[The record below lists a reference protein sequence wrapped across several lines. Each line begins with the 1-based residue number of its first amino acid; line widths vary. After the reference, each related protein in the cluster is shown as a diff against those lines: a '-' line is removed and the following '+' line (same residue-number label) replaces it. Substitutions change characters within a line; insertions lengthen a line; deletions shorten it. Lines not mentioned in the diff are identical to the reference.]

1 MDQSSC
7 GMIFH
12 DQVSP
17 TISTIRAKS
26 GLPWWKIIPWTIR
39 FLTSTRSIEEACVS
53 PDPQYTTWAN
63 SDYNYYNIYLLLCIA
78 SVTSLFYRH
87 KDQSSCVMISPDRI
101 SPAMTSTRAKVGHPC
116 PNSSLCQINI
126 VLAWP
131 LLKAVEQD
139 STHEDVPWVNEEYN
153 YKYPFPSIANIAISF
168 YQHNGP
174 IWKCSSITWSYIHLI
189 GLCAWSLPPF
199 QVTPRFKCGS

>member
-1 MDQSSC
+1 MEWY
-7 GMIFH
+7 F
-12 DQVSP
+12 
-17 TISTIRAKS
+17 TIRYPLQYLRLEPNRAFPGEKLYHGQLDS
-26 GLPWWKIIPWTIR
+26 WLPHAALKRCASAQARNILPEPTQITIII
-39 FLTSTRSIEEACVS
+39 I
-53 PDPQYTTWAN
+53 YTC
-63 SDYNYYNIYLLLCIA
+63 SFVLRVLLLC
-78 SVTSLFYRH
+78 STGTM
-87 KDQSSCVMISPDRI
+87 DQSSCVMISPDRI

-168 YQHNGP
+168 YQRNGP